1 MSYRSLAVLIV
12 FAAACN
18 KAKSAAPGGGGGMPP
33 MPVEVAA
40 AIRDTV
46 VDAVQ
51 ATGPIEAVQS
61 VELRPEV
68 EGRIVDI
75 LVREG
80 QNVEAGTALF
90 KVDDTELKAQVARA
104 EADRDLAQRALE
116 RTKQLMAQNASSQAD
131 LERADATA
139 RGAQASYDLLK
150 TRLDRTLVRAP
161 FGGVVG
167 RRLVSIG
174 TYVNSQTP
182 LISLQSVNPQHAS
195 FQVPER
201 YADRLRR
208 GQLVSFQVAALPGK
222 NFSGEV
228 VFVDPVVELPAR
240 TILIK
245 ARVPNPRRQLQTGMF
260 IEARL
265 ATDIRPK
272 ALVVPE
278 DAILPLQGSTY
289 VWVVKEGKA
298 DRREVTVGVRTA
310 GWAEILGGGLAAG
323 DQVVVGGLERLFPG
337 ATVMPQV
344 VERHRA
350 APTAET
356 PRAGPPSHA
365 VARAP
370 RSRRDTR
377 RRGAPDCAS
386 RSPSPAMAPP

>member
-51 ATGPIEAVQS
+51 ATGQIEAVQS

-245 ARVPNPRRQLQTGMF
+245 ARVPNPEHQLQAGMF

-265 ATDIRPK
+265 ATDIRPN
-272 ALVVPE
+272 AIVVPE
-278 DAILPLQGSTY
+278 DALLPMQGSTFI
-289 VWVVKEGKA
+289 WAIKGGKA
-298 DRREVTVGVRTA
+298 DRRQVSVGVRTA
-310 GWAEILGGGLAAG
+310 GWAEIQGGVEAG
-323 DQVVVGGLERLFPG
+323 DSVVVGGAERLFPG
-337 ATVMPQV
+337 APVM
-344 VERHRA
+344 
-350 APTAET
+350 
-356 PRAGPPSHA
+356 
-365 VARAP
+365 ARMV
-370 RSRRDTR
+370 DR
-377 RRGAPDCAS
+377 RRGAPAGQQS
-386 RSPSPAMAPP
+386 TAATSHPAGDGAQPAAKDS